1 MYGAITSAQRI
12 RITARII
19 TLRNNTVSHSN
30 PFGEYSAASTKNS
43 IEWKTGSRAAP
54 RFVRLRFV
62 VRRMAWTQRRFRGNA
77 HRMRGVISE

>member
-62 VRRMAWTQRRFRGNA
+62 VRRMGVDSTPVSRQRAPHARCD
-77 HRMRGVISE
+77 